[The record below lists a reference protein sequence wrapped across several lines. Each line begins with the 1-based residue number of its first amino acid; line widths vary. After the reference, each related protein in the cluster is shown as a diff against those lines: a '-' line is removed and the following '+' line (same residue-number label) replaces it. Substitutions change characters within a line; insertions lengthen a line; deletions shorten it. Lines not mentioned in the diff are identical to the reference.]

1 MKKSILPILVLLSLT
16 FYSCSDEDAVVEGIT
31 LDRGSV
37 TFTLDGESK
46 NFTLLNSFTIDD
58 TDSTVLLAFGDS
70 DAETLSFFF
79 DFASCSF
86 KSLFTGCWPSELG
99 DEAIGTYSVDELSYG
114 AISGLVGSI
123 ELNISSYENDV
134 MSGTFSMTGIKTSED
149 AAARDSVIVT
159 NGIFE
164 NIPTLGL

>member
-1 MKKSILPILVLLSLT
+1 MKKLILPILVLLSLT
-16 FYSCSDEDAVVEGIT
+16 FYSCSDEDAVVDGIT

-58 TDSTVLLAFGDS
+58 TDTTVLLAFGDS
-70 DAETLSFFF
+70 DSEILGFVFDLPTSF
-79 DFASCSF
+79 
-86 KSLFTGCWPSELG
+86 PSELG
-99 DEAIGTYSVDELSYG
+99 DEAIGTYSVDDLSYG

-134 MSGTFSMTGIKTSED
+134 MSGTFSMIGIKTSED
-149 AAARDSVIVT
+149 IAGRDSVIVT
-159 NGIFE
+159 NGIFT
-164 NIPTLGL
+164 NIPTSGL

>member
-1 MKKSILPILVLLSLT
+1 MKNFILPLLALLSLT
-16 FYSCSDEDAVVEGIT
+16 FYSCSDDDAAINGIT

-58 TDSTVLLAFGDS
+58 TDSTVFLAFANS
-70 DAETLSFFF
+70 DTETLGFVFDLPTSF
-79 DFASCSF
+79 
-86 KSLFTGCWPSELG
+86 PSEVG
-99 DEAIGTYSVDELSYG
+99 DEATGTYSLDELSYG
-114 AISGLVGSI
+114 AISGLVGSV

-134 MSGTFSMTGIKTSED
+134 MSGTFSMTGVQTSED
-149 AAARDSVIVT
+149 AAAADSVIVT

-164 NIPTLGL
+164 NIPTSGL